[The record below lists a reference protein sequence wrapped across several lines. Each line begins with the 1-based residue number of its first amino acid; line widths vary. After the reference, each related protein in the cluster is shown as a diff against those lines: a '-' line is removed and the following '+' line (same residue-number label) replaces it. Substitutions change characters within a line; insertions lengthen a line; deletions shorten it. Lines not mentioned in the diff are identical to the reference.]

1 MRSPRM
7 RFLAVAAAPL
17 VFLAACDTGS
27 GDDASSSDDAAATS
41 APGDDAAATSAAPN
55 GDLADLGVDTEGDVP
70 ALTWDGEPFAD
81 GDLPYVA
88 AQTESEVLT
97 EGDGDEVADTHEVT
111 VRYLTVNG
119 STGDELV
126 STFENDETVTLDM
139 TDEAIFPAFTEVLPG
154 SNVGDELLMT
164 IPAADAFGDAGSEQ
178 LGVGPTDTLIFYM
191 EVVETGEPLTQA
203 QGEEVEPEE
212 GLPTVET
219 DGESA
224 AQIDVEG
231 VEAPDQL
238 VEQVLIQGEG
248 PEVVAGQTIRVHY
261 TGVKLSDGEQFDASY
276 DRGEPT
282 EFPIGV
288 GQVITGWDEGLVGQN
303 VGSRV
308 LLVIPADQAYG
319 EAPEDD
325 AAAETGDGQPPA
337 NPLEG
342 EDLVFVIDI
351 LGAS

>member
-7 RFLAVAAAPL
+7 RFMAAAAAPL
-17 VFLAACDTGS
+17 VFLAACSGEGS
-27 GDDASSSDDAAATS
+27 TGDDDSATS
-41 APGDDAAATSAAPN
+41 SPGDDAAATSAAPN
-55 GDLADLGVDTEGDVP
+55 GDIADLGVDTEGDTP
-70 ALTWDGEPFAD
+70 ALTWNGDPFAD
-81 GDLPYVA
+81 GDLPYAA
-88 AQTESEVLT
+88 AQTQSETLA
-97 EGDGDEVADTHEVT
+97 EGDGDEVADTHEVQ

-119 STGDELV
+119 SNGEEIV
-126 STFENDETVTLDM
+126 STFAGDETVTLNLA
-139 TDEAIFPAFTEVLPG
+139 DESVFPAFTEVLPG
-154 SNVGDELLMT
+154 SSVGDELLMT
-164 IPAADAFGDAGSEQ
+164 IPASEAFGEAGNEQ

-191 EVVETGEPLTQA
+191 EVAATGEPLTQA

-248 PEVVAGQTIRVHY
+248 PEVAAGQTIRVHY
-261 TGVKLSDGEQFDASY
+261 TGVQLSDGEQFDASY

-325 AAAETGDGQPPA
+325 AAAETGDGQA
-337 NPLEG
+337 QTNPLVG
-342 EDLVFVIDI
+342 EDLVFVVDI
-351 LGAS
+351 LGAY